1 MLLLD
6 DINRIANEAG
16 LSSSDLRIKQL
27 VKDAYDLGMQHERK
41 ACAELCDEVWDGDAD
56 TYDYY
61 RAANECAKAIR
72 ERGKP

>member
-27 VKDAYDLGMQHERK
+27 IKDAYDLGRQHERQQQQGK
-41 ACAELCDEVWDGDAD
+41 KEP
-56 TYDYY
+56 
-61 RAANECAKAIR
+61 NENLSR
-72 ERGKP
+72 S

>member
-41 ACAELCDEVWDGDAD
+41 ACAGLCETSLGPTATDFYGKV
-56 TYDYY
+56 Y
-61 RAANECAKAIR
+61 AKAIR